1 MARLTRQAILEA
13 SDIVR
18 EEVQVPEW
26 GGSVLITTMNGR
38 QRDAWEQSL
47 MSAGGSRPDITNVR
61 AKLVAACAVDDDGAP
76 LFTADDLAALGSKS
90 AAALERLA
98 KVAQRLNLLTEKA
111 LEDARG
117 N

>member
-1 MARLTRQAILEA
+1 MSGSPGLPAAAEA
-13 SDIVR
+13 
-18 EEVQVPEW
+18 
-26 GGSVLITTMNGR
+26 L
-38 QRDAWEQSL
+38 A
-47 MSAGGSRPDITNVR
+47 
-61 AKLVAACAVDDDGAP
+61 
-76 LFTADDLAALGSKS
+76 ADDLAALGSKS